1 MDGEGGRGGL
11 TLVLTV
17 SALERLADPPAI
29 VADARR
35 WSSHIGVVGGA
46 PPDEVTGAVERAGI
60 DPDFVSGEKGA
71 TGSLAA
77 VRQRI
82 ATERYVVVG
91 TDDAVR
97 KTARALGWEYLPL
110 EDAAEKAGWQ
120 LADAG

>member
-1 MDGEGGRGGL
+1 MNGEGGRGGL

-17 SALERLADPPAI
+17 SALSRLANPSAA

-35 WSSHIGVVGGA
+35 WSSNVGVVGDA

-60 DPDFVSGEKGA
+60 DPDFVSGEKGT

-82 ATERYVVVG
+82 ATERYVVLG
-91 TDDAVR
+91 TDDDVR
-97 KTARALGWEYLPL
+97 KTAWALGWEYLPL
-110 EDAAEKAGWQ
+110 EDAAEKAEWE
-120 LADAG
+120 LADIE